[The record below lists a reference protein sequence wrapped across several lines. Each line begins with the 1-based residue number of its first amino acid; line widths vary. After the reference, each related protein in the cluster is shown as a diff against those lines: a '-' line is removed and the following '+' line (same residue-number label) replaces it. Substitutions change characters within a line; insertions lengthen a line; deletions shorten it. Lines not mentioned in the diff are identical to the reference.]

1 MYPTLCPLDVNLVLA
16 LHDCLRKND
25 IGENLPYASLAVFLE
40 FTHDRAN
47 TKMGSH
53 MMTEVVRGV
62 LRDIALAN
70 TLLSPPRR
78 TPSGDNDQEAN
89 WKMLVSA
96 ARATLQTTQYYLTRA
111 ADIREQHGG
120 ITAHDSIDA
129 LMRKVGN
136 TVDKTVLMALVERV
150 AAINAQ
156 QSHTPLMVGAEQIEE
171 LCELLA
177 ACDAA

>member
-1 MYPTLCPLDVNLVLA
+1 VLLFCCVGGWPWGVCWRA
-16 LHDCLRKND
+16 N
-25 IGENLPYASLAVFLE
+25 LAVFLE
-40 FTHDRAN
+40 FTHDRAD

-96 ARATLQTTQYYLTRA
+96 ARATLQTTQSYLTRA
-111 ADIREQHGG
+111 ATDIREQRGG

>member
-1 MYPTLCPLDVNLVLA
+1 LC
-16 LHDCLRKND
+16 KND
-25 IGENLPYASLAVFLE
+25 LGENLPYASLAVFLE

-62 LRDIALAN
+62 LRDIALVSKFPSA
-70 TLLSPPRR
+70 RR
-78 TPSGDNDQEAN
+78 RAPSGDNDQGAD

-96 ARATLQTTQYYLTRA
+96 ARATMQTTQSYLTRA
-111 ADIREQHGG
+111 ATDIREQHGG

-136 TVDKTVLMALVERV
+136 TVDRTALMALIEQV
-150 AAINAQ
+150 AAINA
-156 QSHTPLMVGAEQIEE
+156 
-171 LCELLA
+171 
-177 ACDAA
+177 